1 MEKIMKKVIA
11 LIASVLLLAG
21 CSSSASG
28 VTNMNVSEFSQK
40 ITETGVVTL
49 DVRTPGEF
57 AEGHIEGAQLID
69 FQSGNFENEISSLDK
84 NATYAVYCRSGNRSG
99 QAVKVMHDAGFHN
112 VYNLNGGVID
122 WANAGLPLVNN

>member
-1 MEKIMKKVIA
+1 VKKIVA
-11 LIASVLLLAG
+11 LIASALMIAG
-21 CSSSASG
+21 CSSSSSATDLS
-28 VTNMNVSEFSQK
+28 VTEFSSK
-40 ITETGVVTL
+40 IAESGVVTL

-57 AEGHIEGAQLID
+57 AEGYIEGARLID
-69 FQSGNFENEISSLDK
+69 FQSGNFDNEIAALDK

>member
-1 MEKIMKKVIA
+1 MKKVIA
-11 LIASVLLLAG
+11 LIASVLLMAG
-21 CSSSASG
+21 CSSSSG
-28 VTNMNVSEFSQK
+28 AIDLSVTDFSSK
-40 ITETGVVTL
+40 VAEAGVITL

-57 AEGHIEGAQLID
+57 AKGHIEGAQLID
-69 FQSGNFENEISSLDK
+69 FQSGNFENEISALDK

>member
-1 MEKIMKKVIA
+1 MKKLIA
-11 LIASVLLLAG
+11 LIGSILLLAG
-21 CSSSASG
+21 CSSTSSAIDLS
-28 VTNMNVSEFSQK
+28 VTEFSSK
-40 ITETGVVTL
+40 VAEAGVITL
-49 DVRTPGEF
+49 DVRTPGEY
-57 AEGHIEGAQLID
+57 AEGHLEGAQLID

>member
-1 MEKIMKKVIA
+1 MKKLMA
-11 LIASVLLLAG
+11 LIATLLLLTG
-21 CSSSASG
+21 CSSSAGG
-28 VTNMNVSEFSQK
+28 VTNMNVEEFSKK
-40 ITETGVVTL
+40 ITEAGVITL
-49 DVRTPGEF
+49 DVRTQGEY
-57 AEGHIEGAQLID
+57 AEGHLEGAQLID
-69 FQSGNFENEISSLDK
+69 FQSGNFEKEISSLDK